1 MDKLAYHFNK
11 KKIPAKSAG
20 KYKYYYPCLL
30 KEEADEQYGDNYY
43 IVTEVSESEWESLL
57 ELDRLEYNNTH
68 KFTRHSSIMPSANED
83 RLSVKQ
89 QQKRISDDDSLEEVL
104 EQTADENNLRNAALN
119 EKEQSIITLYRNGY
133 TQAEIAE
140 KTGVTQGYVSSAT
153 KRINSKIEN
162 EFIKNATP
170 DEIVS
175 YYWKNFMDKGEL
187 TNYLDVEIE
196 FIIRSIW
203 QDLLPF
209 LYSFYSVGELCR
221 YTLKYYLFSNET
233 MRSDIEKYLE

>member
-1 MDKLAYHFNK
+1 M
-11 KKIPAKSAG
+11 AG
-20 KYKYYYPCLL
+20 
-30 KEEADEQYGDNYY
+30 
-43 IVTEVSESEWESLL
+43 I
-57 ELDRLEYNNTH
+57 
-68 KFTRHSSIMPSANED
+68 IPSANED

-89 QQKRISDDDSLEEVL
+89 QQKRISDDATLEEIL
-104 EQTADENNLRNAALN
+104 EQATDENNLFNAALY

-140 KTGVTQGYVSSAT
+140 KTSVTQGYVSAAI

-187 TNYLDVEIE
+187 TNYLDVETE
-196 FIIRSIW
+196 FVIRSI
-203 QDLLPF
+203 
-209 LYSFYSVGELCR
+209 
-221 YTLKYYLFSNET
+221 
-233 MRSDIEKYLE
+233 